1 VPGNYSR
8 ALTFS
13 DFVLGSVET
22 NSESPDAAAG
32 GEVAGGEA
40 AGGDVVGGE
49 VSRGAAV
56 EEEAAG
62 ARISVRSFTL
72 NWDDVGGLPSEG
84 GEAFVVAGD
93 REGAHEEGAEVAA
106 LASLTLDWDH
116 VGGLPSQGGEE
127 DVVAGDREG
136 AQEEGAVVA
145 VLRARIGELEA
156 ALVLC
161 GGGGDVKGREGKEEA
176 DAVAVAAGR
185 EQERTGREGRESQ
198 REREREVRQQVEE
211 MVSGLLGVADVARE
225 AENEVGVD
233 SAVFSPWKT
242 P

>member
-1 VPGNYSR
+1 MPGNYIR
-8 ALTFS
+8 AMTFS

-93 REGAHEEGAEVAA
+93 REGAQEERAEVAA
-106 LASLTLDWDH
+106 L
-116 VGGLPSQGGEE
+116 
-127 DVVAGDREG
+127 
-136 AQEEGAVVA
+136 
-145 VLRARIGELEA
+145 RARIAELEA
-156 ALVLC
+156 AVAVC
-161 GGGGDVKGREGKEEA
+161 GGGGRERGHEGKEEA
-176 DAVAVAAGR
+176 YALAAGR
-185 EQERTGREGRESQ
+185 EQARTGQEGRE
-198 REREREVRQQVEE
+198 RERGREREVRQQVEE
-211 MVSGLLGVADVARE
+211 VVSGLLGVTEVARE
-225 AENEVGVD
+225 AENEVRVLIELFFLFERFFAWTY
-233 SAVFSPWKT
+233 SC
-242 P
+242 

>member
-1 VPGNYSR
+1 MPGNYSR

-49 VSRGAAV
+49 VSGGAAV

-72 NWDDVGGLPSEG
+72 NWDD
-84 GEAFVVAGD
+84 
-93 REGAHEEGAEVAA
+93 
-106 LASLTLDWDH
+106 

-211 MVSGLLGVADVARE
+211 MVRKRAR
-225 AENEVGVD
+225 
-233 SAVFSPWKT
+233 
-242 P
+242 